1 MKNRRNDYGLLH
13 GSDLGRRE
21 FLQKAA
27 ALGLVIVGSGML
39 PRHAWA
45 SKLAPKETTKFKV
58 PYQVPKGKAHLRG
71 TDLGYLS
78 WEPWCRPY
86 QMNVFS
92 KHTGIKVDTAFF
104 GSSDEMITKLGA
116 GADET
121 YDVFSPEAGSVRKC
135 VEKGWFQ
142 PINRYNIPHY
152 KYLHPGFQDR
162 PDVFI
167 DGKDYSI
174 PFVWGTDAV
183 IHNTDKIP
191 EIDSWSFLS
200 DPKYKG
206 RCSIW
211 DAAFPAIATIAIS
224 MGLEKPFDLGEEEL
238 QRVKAEFVKIK
249 PQLRT
254 FHASMSQAISL
265 MASGEVWA
273 IADAWVVM
281 LAPLR
286 DQGVNVKWSTPKEG
300 VYGWH
305 EGICISSQSKNKE
318 GAELFADWCIG
329 EELGA
334 MLAKDIGYYPCSTAC
349 SVNLTQEEISNVY
362 LDKPE
367 LAERTHMMS
376 IPPNIDRYQ
385 EIWSEIKAM

>member
-1 MKNRRNDYGLLH
+1 MKT
-13 GSDLGRRE
+13 RRE
-21 FLQKAA
+21 FLKKASE
-27 ALGLVIVGSGML
+27 LGIVVVGSTAL
-39 PRHAWA
+39 PRHLWA
-45 SKLAPKETTKFKV
+45 SEDLASKETTTFKV
-58 PYQVPKGKAHLRG
+58 PYQMPSGKDHLRG
-71 TDLGYLS
+71 TNLGYLS

-86 QMNVFS
+86 QMDIFS
-92 KHTGIKVDTAFF
+92 AHTGIKPIDTALF

-121 YDVFSPEAGSVRKC
+121 YDVFSPEAGSVKAC
-135 VEKGWFQ
+135 VDKGWFQ
-142 PINRYNIPHY
+142 PINRDNIPHY
-152 KYLHPGFQDR
+152 KDLHPGFQDR
-162 PDVFI
+162 SDVVI

-200 DPKYKG
+200 DPKYEG

-224 MGLEKPFDLGEEEL
+224 MGLKKPFDLGEDEL
-238 QRVKAEFVKIK
+238 QQVKAEFVKIK

-254 FHASMSQAISL
+254 FHTSMSQAISL
-265 MASGEVWA
+265 MASGEIWA
-273 IADAWVVM
+273 IADAWVAM
-281 LAPLR
+281 MEPLR
-286 DQGVNVKWSTPKEG
+286 EQGVNVKWSFPKEG

-329 EELGA
+329 EEFGA
-334 MLAKDIGYYPCSTAC
+334 ILAKDIGYYPCSTAC
-349 SVNLTQEEISNVY
+349 TVNLTQEEISSVY
-362 LDKPE
+362 LDRPE
-367 LAERTHMMS
+367 LAANTTMMS
-376 IPPNIDRYQ
+376 IPPNMDRYQ
-385 EIWSEIKAM
+385 EIWAEIKAM